1 MRPEYANS
9 VESLIR
15 VSHIIAINF
24 QTIAAANRYW
34 ENNNI

>member
-1 MRPEYANS
+1 M
-9 VESLIR
+9 R

>member
-1 MRPEYANS
+1 M
-9 VESLIR
+9 
-15 VSHIIAINF
+15 NF

>member
-1 MRPEYANS
+1 MIS
-9 VESLIR
+9 

-24 QTIAAANRYW
+24 QTIAAANRYR

>member
-1 MRPEYANS
+1 MIS
-9 VESLIR
+9 

>member
-1 MRPEYANS
+1 MIS
-9 VESLIR
+9 VP
-15 VSHIIAINF
+15 HIIAINF